1 MSAGYKTAPSN
12 GASPSKLSDAAG
24 EGWVRRIVDVVNNI
38 LQGKQNVVLVI
49 TLRANQ
55 TTTTVIDARIG
66 PFSALI
72 LQPLTA
78 HAAADLYSATSV
90 LADQTTQ
97 KDGSVV
103 FNHPNN
109 ANADK
114 KFNLLIMG

>member
-1 MSAGYKTAPSN
+1 MTTGFQSVPTSGGNPRS
-12 GASPSKLSDAAG
+12 LQDAASTS
-24 EGWVRRIVDVVNNI
+24 WVRKIADSVNNI
-38 LQGKQNVVLVI
+38 LKGKQNVVLRV
-49 TLRANQ
+49 TLRAGQ
-55 TTTTVIDARIG
+55 ATTTIIDARIG
-66 PFSALI
+66 PFSALL

-90 LADQTTQ
+90 LADLTTQ

-114 KFNLLIMG
+114 TFNLVILG

>member
-1 MSAGYKTAPSN
+1 MTAGYTTAPGN
-12 GASPSKLSDAAG
+12 GANPGKLSDAASAS
-24 EGWVRRIVDVVNNI
+24 WVKRIVDVVNNI
-38 LQGKQNVVLVI
+38 LLGKMNVVLRI

-55 TTTTVIDARIG
+55 ATTTVIDARIG
-66 PFSALI
+66 PFSYLG
-72 LQPLTA
+72 LQPLTT

-109 ANADK
+109 ANTDK
-114 KFNLLIMG
+114 TFNLLILG